1 MFKNYFKIAFRNFW
15 RHKVFS
21 LINVLGLSIGISAS
35 LVIYLIV
42 HYEFTFDKFEKNGS
56 DIYRVSTDL
65 KFAGNTISFAGV
77 PSPLPDAARS
87 EMIGLDLV
95 AGFHLAQGGKV
106 TIQRS
111 GSEKP
116 VDFKNQPDII
126 YADSNYF
133 DLVPCK
139 WIAGSPQT
147 SLSEP
152 FKVVLTEQRAKTYFP
167 STKYSDIIGKRI
179 VYDDSIT
186 TTVSGIVKMPDQN
199 TDFIFKEFISNATI
213 PNSGLKDNYGWE
225 SWGSVNTN
233 SQMFVRLTKGSSPK
247 SVKSQLLALVHKY
260 NKDDSHD
267 GKDSQVFN
275 LQSLANMHF
284 SDQLGSFGHTA
295 DKPTLYGLLAIAAFL
310 LLLGCFN
317 FINLTTAQSVQRAKE
332 IGIRKTMGSSA
343 FQLMLQ
349 FLNETFLITCI
360 ATVLSIALVPLL
372 LKGFADFIPSD
383 LHFDLLHQPEMIVF
397 LIGLTLVVTVFAGFY
412 PALVLSK
419 YKPAAV
425 LKNQAYT
432 GTAKG
437 CKAFLRKGLT
447 VTQFVI
453 AQFFI
458 MATVMMVKQIHFMLN
473 KDMGFKKDAIV
484 FFSVPFNFSNLHNKD
499 ARRFI
504 LLNELKS
511 LPGINHV
518 SLGQST
524 PSTESWSIRIFDYKD
539 GKKDVQTEVRLKG
552 GDTNYLSL
560 YNIKLLAGR
569 NVQQS
574 DTTKEYIINETYMHV
589 LGFQNPQDA
598 LNKELDGKPIVG
610 VMADF
615 NQQSLHAPIKPLA
628 FSSDLY
634 NDYTLHI
641 ALQPEVAGKEA
652 WKTTIDK
659 IGKDF
664 KKLYPE
670 QDFSYQFFDESI
682 AKFYQREQNISTLL
696 KWATGLAIFIS
707 CMGLLGLA
715 IFTTTSRTKEIG
727 VRKVLGA
734 TVTEIV
740 SLLSKEFVMLVLLA
754 FVFAAPFAWL
764 AMHKWLENFAY
775 RTVMSYWLFALS
787 GIGMVV
793 IALITLS
800 FQTIRSARAN
810 PVKSLRME

>member
-21 LINVLGLSIGISAS
+21 LIKVLGLSIGISAS

-42 HYEFTFDKFEKNGS
+42 HYEFTFDKFEKDGGS
-56 DIYRVSTDL
+56 IYRVSTDM

-77 PSPLPDAARS
+77 PSPLPDAARH

-95 AGFHLAQGGKV
+95 AGFHLAEGGKV

-111 GSEKP
+111 GSEQA

-133 DLVPCK
+133 ALVPYR
-139 WIAGSPQT
+139 WLAGSPRT
-147 SLSEP
+147 SLNEP

-167 STKYSDIIGKRI
+167 STNYSDIIGKRI

-186 TTVSGIVKMPDQN
+186 TTVAGIVKMPEQN

-225 SWGSVNTN
+225 NWSSVNTN
-233 SQMFVRLTKGSSPK
+233 SQMFVRLAKGRSPA
-247 SVKSQLLALVHKY
+247 SIKSQLIALLHKY

-267 GKDSQVFN
+267 SKNSKVFN
-275 LQSLANMHF
+275 LQSLSDMHF
-284 SDQLGSFGHTA
+284 ADQMGSFGHTA

-343 FQLMLQ
+343 FQLLFQ
-349 FLNETFLITCI
+349 FLNETFLTTCI

-372 LKGFADFIPSD
+372 LKGFADFIPTD
-383 LHFDLLHQPEMIVF
+383 LHFHLLHEPDMILF
-397 LIGLTLVVTVFAGFY
+397 LIGLILVVTVFAGFY

-419 YKPAAV
+419 YKPVAV

-432 GTAKG
+432 GTVNTR
-437 CKAFLRKGLT
+437 KAFLRKGLT
-447 VTQFVI
+447 ITQFVI

-458 MATVMMVKQIHFMLN
+458 MATVMMVKQIHYMLN

-484 FFSVPFNFSNLHNKD
+484 FFSVPFNFSNLYNQD
-499 ARRFI
+499 SRRFV

-511 LPGINHV
+511 LPGVNRV
-518 SLGQST
+518 SLGQAP
-524 PSTESWSIRIFDYKD
+524 PSSASWSIRIFDYKD

-560 YNIKLLAGR
+560 YHIKLLAGR

-574 DTTKEYIINETYMHV
+574 DTTKEYVINETYMHI
-589 LGFQNPQDA
+589 LGFQKPEDA

-610 VMADF
+610 VIADF
-615 NQQSLHAPIKPLA
+615 NQQSLHAGIKPLA
-628 FSSDLY
+628 FSSDQD
-634 NDYTLHI
+634 NDYTFHI
-641 ALQPEVAGKEA
+641 ALQPQVDGGES
-652 WKTTIDK
+652 WKATIDK
-659 IGKDF
+659 IRQAF
-664 KKLYPE
+664 KKMYPE

-682 AKFYQREQNISTLL
+682 AKFYQSEQNISRLL

-740 SLLSKEFVMLVLLA
+740 SLLSKDFVMLVLLA
-754 FVFAAPFAWL
+754 FIIAAPLAWL
-764 AMHKWLENFAY
+764 GMHKWLEKFAY
-775 RTVMSYWLFALS
+775 RTAMSFWLFALS

-810 PVKSLRME
+810 PVKSLRTE